1 MSKTFKV
8 IETLTYTYVV
18 EVDAI
23 DKDEAWSKAFEGGE
37 MSINGECKNVIQ
49 ENVEIKE
56 QDNDWYK
63 NNWCKSR

>member
-56 QDNDWYK
+56 QDNDI
-63 NNWCKSR
+63 